1 MTTFLTPAIL
11 ASCLDEKIG
20 PTWQTLSRQV
30 ATPSLLP
37 AAVIVPLV
45 PRDREWDLLF
55 IRRTQTVSHHKGQIA
70 FPGGRAESA
79 DTTPLAT
86 ALREFQ
92 EELGLD
98 PLQMHIL
105 GRLPPTPTLQT
116 GYLIHPF
123 VGLLPAPP
131 IPRPDPAE
139 VAGTLLIPLNVFLER
154 VKLNPDTPHFDHQGE
169 VVWGATARIMTQFS
183 VAILTRS
190 TCAS

>member
-1 MTTFLTPAIL
+1 M
-11 ASCLDEKIG
+11 
-20 PTWQTLSRQV
+20 
-30 ATPSLLP
+30 P

-45 PRDREWDLLF
+45 PRGPEWDLLF

-70 FPGGRAESA
+70 FPGGRPEPA
-79 DTTPLAT
+79 DSTPLAT
-86 ALREFQ
+86 ALREFK

-98 PLQMHIL
+98 PLQLHIL

-123 VGLLPAPP
+123 VGLLTTPP
-131 IPRPDPAE
+131 NPRPDPGE
-139 VAGTLLIPLNVFLER
+139 VAGTLLIPLNVFLETVR
-154 VKLNPDTPHFDHQGE
+154 LLPDTPRFNHQEE
-169 VVWGATARIMTQFS
+169 VVWGATARIMTQFC